1 MFCYVC
7 LQRWAPAVGTHVST
21 YFIESEKERKEAF
34 DSDEILCC
42 GDPECLKVID
52 ALILQG
58 KSIEPLYEEAKR
70 VIEKKGEER

>member
-7 LQRWAPAVGTHVST
+7 LHRWAPAVGTH
-21 YFIESEKERKEAF
+21 FIENEKERQEAF
-34 DSDEILCC
+34 ASDEILCC

-58 KSIEPLYEEAKR
+58 KSIEPLYEEADR
-70 VIEKKGEER
+70 VIEKKGGEGQYGT